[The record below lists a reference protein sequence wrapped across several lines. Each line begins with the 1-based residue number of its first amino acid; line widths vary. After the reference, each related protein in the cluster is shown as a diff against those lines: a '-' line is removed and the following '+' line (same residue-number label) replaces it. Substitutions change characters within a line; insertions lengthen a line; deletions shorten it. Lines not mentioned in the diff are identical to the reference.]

1 MRHSRFAQSYQY
13 SAPSIEV
20 TEAEMQDRRTPKGW
34 TCQTIAE
41 MNIPHADWSEA
52 PRTRSTVQ
60 PLQAPTKS
68 RRLSLVRRSP
78 SVSDAHRITIQR
90 NVTRRMQAAKERGD
104 QKLLCALEAELREMV
119 SA

>member
-20 TEAEMQDRRTPKGW
+20 TEVEMHDRRVPKGW

-41 MNIPHADWSEA
+41 MNIPRADWSEA
-52 PRTRSTVQ
+52 LRTRSTVQ
-60 PLQAPTKS
+60 PLQAPVKS
-68 RRLSLVRRSP
+68 RQLSLVRRSHA
-78 SVSDAHRITIQR
+78 VSDAHRVTIHR
-90 NVTRRMQAAKERGD
+90 NVARRMEAAKERGD
-104 QKLLCALEAELREMV
+104 EKLLRALEAELREMV